1 LYRPEESIVSVFN
14 KYITKTQKAASA
26 AVSVSSL
33 LLSNLLIAL
42 ISLIVLIIL

>member
-1 LYRPEESIVSVFN
+1 MHRPEESIVSVFN
-14 KYITKTQKAASA
+14 KYITKRETATSA
-26 AVSVSSL
+26 AVPVSSL

>member
-1 LYRPEESIVSVFN
+1 MYRPEENIVRAFD
-14 KYITKTQKAASA
+14 KYITKRETATGA

-33 LLSNLLIAL
+33 LFSNLLI